1 MVYVDVH
8 LTESADTV
16 CTTNGE
22 RYALGGVK
30 YIHEGSSDF
39 SIFANRLAHAGR
51 ETEKYRFFASLNMV
65 SDVTANIKIEV
76 GVWDAST
83 SGVQIL
89 DDFTVEVVAVS
100 VSLGSV
106 VVSGIVTLAA
116 GPSEL
121 ELFLTSSED
130 ATTVTTQRLAMDLV
144 KVTA

>member
-1 MVYVDVH
+1 MAYVDVH
-8 LTESADTV
+8 LEEAADTV
-16 CTTNGE
+16 CASNGE

-30 YIHEGSSDF
+30 YIHEGSGDF
-39 SIFANRLAHAGR
+39 SIFANRLAHRGSSE
-51 ETEKYRFFASLNMV
+51 ETYRFSASLNLV
-65 SDVTANIKIEV
+65 SDITATVKVEV

-83 SGVQIL
+83 SGVTIL
-89 DDFTVEVVAVS
+89 DDFTLEVVAVS

-130 ATTVTTQRLAMDLV
+130 ATTVTVQRLAMDLV
-144 KVTA
+144 RVS